1 MRYVLERV
9 LMGIMAI
16 FTVAT
21 LTFVL
26 MKSVPGDPLQTEKA
40 ITPAIRANLEERYGL
55 NKPVFE
61 QYIIYME
68 KMFIHGDFG
77 ISFKQANRSV
87 NTIIKNHFWISAL
100 LGIIALFGALVTGV
114 TIGVIA
120 AINRSKWQDYVAMII
135 AVLGT
140 SIPSFCL
147 AYLLQSFFAIQLK
160 ILPTAGFES
169 FKYLVLPSMSLGMIV
184 MAAMSR
190 LMRSSMLDVVQQD
203 YIRTARAKGLSRFQ
217 VTLKHQIRNAILPV
231 IIYFG
236 PLFSAV
242 TTGTFVIERIFGI
255 PGLGRFFVDSIN
267 ELDYTVIMG
276 LTVFYAG
283 FSIVVILIVDLCY
296 SLIDPRIR
304 LSN

>member
-203 YIRTARAKGLSRFQ
+203 YIRTARAKGLSKFQ

>member
-1 MRYVLERV
+1 MKYVLERIA
-9 LMGIMAI
+9 MGILAI

-21 LTFVL
+21 LTFIL
-26 MKSVPGDPLQTEKA
+26 MKSVPGDPIRTDKA
-40 ITPAIRANLEERYGL
+40 VTPEIRANLEAHYGL
-55 NKPVFE
+55 NKPVFD
-61 QYIIYME
+61 QYIIYMD
-68 KMFIHGDFG
+68 KMFLHGDFG
-77 ISFKQANRSV
+77 ISFKQSNRSV
-87 NTIIKNHFWISAL
+87 NTIIKNHFWVSAL
-100 LGIIALFGALVTGV
+100 LGIISLLGALVFGV
-114 TIGVIA
+114 TIGVVS
-120 AINRSKWQDYVAMII
+120 AINRSKWQDYVGMII

-147 AYLLQSFFAIQLK
+147 AYLLQSFFSMYLK
-160 ILPTAGFES
+160 VLPVAGFES
-169 FKYLVLPSMSLGMIV
+169 FKYLVLPALSLGMLV

-203 YIRTARAKGLSRFQ
+203 YIRTARAKGLSNFQ
-217 VTLKHQIRNAILPV
+217 VTMKHQIRNAILPV

-283 FSIVVILIVDLCY
+283 FSILVILIVDLCY